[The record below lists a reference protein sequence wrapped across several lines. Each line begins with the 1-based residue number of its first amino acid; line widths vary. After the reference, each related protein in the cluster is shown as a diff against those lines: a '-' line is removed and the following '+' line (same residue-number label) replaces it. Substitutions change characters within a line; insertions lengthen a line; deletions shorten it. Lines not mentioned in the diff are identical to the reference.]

1 MLISVRAPV
10 PVQLEQ
16 MFGSPRLECKSCTA
30 TSKTMR
36 RIVCRGEAEL
46 ANKLFKSSGE
56 ECRGNGRKTGGGME
70 AEERIVGLGGHQAKV
85 LVDGGDLAERGV
97 WNAGQRDNM
106 NSFIMLASLGP
117 FYPEETARR
126 CELDI
131 APSKVAFAVKG

>member
-16 MFGSPRLECKSCTA
+16 MFGSPRLERESGT
-30 TSKTMR
+30 TPSKTMR

-46 ANKLFKSSGE
+46 ANKSFESSGE
-56 ECRGNGRKTGGGME
+56 EGRGNGSKTGGGRE
-70 AEERIVGLGGHQAKV
+70 AEERIVGIGGHQAKV
-85 LVDGGDLAERGV
+85 LVDSGDWAERGMC
-97 WNAGQRDNM
+97 NAGQRDNM
-106 NSFIMLASLGP
+106 NSFIMLASLEP

-131 APSKVAFAVKG
+131 APSEVAFAVKG